1 MKVIIDNF
9 IQYEE
14 RIVDSLEYKY
24 QEVGIPKDVLLH
36 NIEYHKSLVVIL
48 DVFKLLCCM
57 VIDKLDY
64 TQINEPEI
72 ISLIEETRLR
82 EIEKGSD
89 A

>member
-1 MKVIIDNF
+1 MKVIVDDFINF
-9 IQYEE
+9 EEE
-14 RIVDSLEYKY
+14 RIKFMERHGATLEQINY
-24 QEVGIPKDVLLH
+24 Q
-36 NIEYHKSLVVIL
+36 KSLVVIL

-64 TQINEPEI
+64 KQINDPAI
-72 ISLIEETRLR
+72 ISLIEETRIR